1 MSSDN
6 SLDIDTLEELHD
18 RMKVRYKR
26 RRDLV
31 DNIKK
36 GDRILYLYG
45 FSYVEAKVIKDYS
58 GGFIKVRHNDYPFP
72 LNLLLGYR
80 EVIKTSEVLGK
91 VSRSDKKEMG
101 D

>member
-1 MSSDN
+1 MS
-6 SLDIDTLEELHD
+6 
-18 RMKVRYKR
+18 
-26 RRDLV
+26 
-31 DNIKK
+31 NIKK
-36 GDRILYLYG
+36 GDVILYKFAY
-45 FSYVEAKVIKDYS
+45 SYVEAKVIKVY
-58 GGFIKVRHNDYPFP
+58 GGDFIKVRHNDYPFP